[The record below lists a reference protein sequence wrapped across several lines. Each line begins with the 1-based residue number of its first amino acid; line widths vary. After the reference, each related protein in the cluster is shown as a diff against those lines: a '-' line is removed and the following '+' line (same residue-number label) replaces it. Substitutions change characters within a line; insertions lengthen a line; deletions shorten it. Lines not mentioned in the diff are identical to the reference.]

1 MASTS
6 AQANGAA
13 TSESANEG
21 LLVLVIDTNP
31 VHWFAHGGN
40 AADRTG
46 LQQLIS
52 STLVF
57 VNSYLLLHRSNRIVI
72 IAAHAGKSAM
82 LYPDPEQDDT
92 TGSAEQAARVN
103 AGVLQRLQQLS
114 DAPLDPA
121 KPNQTAIAA
130 SLSRSLCCKFAT
142 WDVYLKQAGYWGADA
157 AILLLCLCGG
167 AVINRAINEESDLRP
182 RILVVQKSPDVSEHY
197 IAVMNGIFSA
207 QKKNV
212 AVDACILATEHS
224 SFMQQAAY
232 LTGGIYYKPND
243 HSGLLQYL
251 ISIYL
256 PDPSMRKLLK
266 LPSQDSV
273 DFRAMCF
280 CHREVISTAYVCPVC
295 LSLFC
300 EFRPICSTCGIRS
313 HIQPKKNG
321 LNKKRPR
328 VA

>member
-1 MASTS
+1 MESGTTP
-6 AQANGAA
+6 ANGAEA
-13 TSESANEG
+13 SVEG

-31 VHWFAHGGN
+31 TNWFAQGN
-40 AADRTG
+40 EAADRG
-46 LQQLIS
+46 NFQQLIS

-82 LYPDPEQDDT
+82 LYPNPAHDDT
-92 TGSAEQAARVN
+92 SGSAEQSAKVN
-103 AGVLQRLQQLS
+103 AVVMQRLQELS
-114 DAPLDPA
+114 DTPMDCT
-121 KPNQTAIAA
+121 KPNRTAIAA
-130 SLSRSLCCKFAT
+130 SLSRALCF
-142 WDVYLKQAGYWGADA
+142 
-157 AILLLCLCGG
+157 
-167 AVINRAINEESDLRP
+167 INRAMNEEPDLRP

-197 IAVMNGIFSA
+197 IAIMNGIFSA

-212 AVDACILATEHS
+212 AVDACILASEQS

-280 CHREVISTAYVCPVC
+280 CHREVISTAFVCPVC

-300 EFRPICSTCGIRS
+300 QFQPICSTCGIRS
-313 HIQPKKNG
+313 HIEPMGTKKG
-321 LNKKRPR
+321 KKHSRME
-328 VA
+328 

>member
-1 MASTS
+1 M
-6 AQANGAA
+6 AQANRAIS
-13 TSESANEG
+13 TEANEG

-31 VHWFAHGGN
+31 VHWFTNGGS
-40 AADRTG
+40 AADRAG

-92 TGSAEQAARVN
+92 TGSAEQAAKVN
-103 AGVLQRLQQLS
+103 AGVLQRMQQLS

-121 KPNQTAIAA
+121 TPNQTAIAA
-130 SLSRSLCCKFAT
+130 SLSRSLCF
-142 WDVYLKQAGYWGADA
+142 
-157 AILLLCLCGG
+157 
-167 AVINRAINEESDLRP
+167 INRAINEEPDLRP
-182 RILVVQKSPDVSEHY
+182 RILVIQKSPDVSEHY
-197 IAVMNGIFSA
+197 IAIMNGIFSA
-207 QKKNV
+207 QKKSV

-321 LNKKRPR
+321 LHKKRLR
-328 VA
+328 VD

>member
-1 MASTS
+1 MEGAT
-6 AQANGAA
+6 AQANGAIA
-13 TSESANEG
+13 AAKASLNAEVSTEG

-31 VHWFAHGGN
+31 LHWFAQGGGTS
-40 AADRTG
+40 DRTAF
-46 LQQLIS
+46 QQLIS

-82 LYPDPEQDDT
+82 LYPDPDQADT
-92 TGSAEQAARVN
+92 SGSAEQAAKVN
-103 AGVLQRLQQLS
+103 AGVMRRLQELG
-114 DAPLDPA
+114 DAELDPA
-121 KPNQTAIAA
+121 KPNRTAIAA
-130 SLSRSLCCKFAT
+130 SLSRSLCF
-142 WDVYLKQAGYWGADA
+142 
-157 AILLLCLCGG
+157 
-167 AVINRAINEESDLRP
+167 INRAINDQPDLRP
-182 RILVVQKSPDVSEHY
+182 RILVIQKAPDVSEHY
-197 IAVMNGIFSA
+197 IAIMNGIFSA
-207 QKKNV
+207 QKKSV
-212 AVDACILATEHS
+212 AVDACILSAEHS

-243 HSGLLQYL
+243 AGGLLQYL

-280 CHREVISTAYVCPVC
+280 CHREVISTAFVCPVC

-313 HIQPKKNG
+313 RIQPNKSG
-321 LNKKRPR
+321 LPKKRLR
-328 VA
+328 VS

>member
-1 MASTS
+1 MSMAH
-6 AQANGAA
+6 ANGV
-13 TSESANEG
+13 TISESANEG

-31 VHWFAHGGN
+31 VHWFTQGGS
-40 AADRTG
+40 AADRAG

-82 LYPDPEQDDT
+82 LYPDPEQNDT
-92 TGSAEQAARVN
+92 TGSAEQAAKVN
-103 AGVLQRLQQLS
+103 AGVMQRLQQLS

-121 KPNQTAIAA
+121 KPNRTAIAA
-130 SLSRSLCCKFAT
+130 SLSRSLCF
-142 WDVYLKQAGYWGADA
+142 
-157 AILLLCLCGG
+157 
-167 AVINRAINEESDLRP
+167 INRAINEEPDLRP
-182 RILVVQKSPDVSEHY
+182 RILVIQKSPDVSEHY
-197 IAVMNGIFSA
+197 IAIMNGIFSA

-212 AVDACILATEHS
+212 AVDACILTTEHS

-256 PDPSMRKLLK
+256 PDPFMRKLLK

-321 LNKKRPR
+321 LHKKRLR
-328 VA
+328 VD

>member
-1 MASTS
+1 MENATIS
-6 AQANGAA
+6 QAHNAGS
-13 TSESANEG
+13 SEPSVEG

-31 VHWFAHGGN
+31 VHWFAQAAGT
-40 AADRTG
+40 ADRAG
-46 LQQLIS
+46 LQRLIS

-82 LYPDPEQDDT
+82 LYPNPEQEDT
-92 TGSAEQAARVN
+92 SGSAEQAAKVN
-103 AGVLQRLQQLS
+103 AGVMQRLQELS
-114 DAPLDPA
+114 DAPLDNA
-121 KPNQTAIAA
+121 KTNRTAIAA
-130 SLSRSLCCKFAT
+130 SLSRALCF
-142 WDVYLKQAGYWGADA
+142 
-157 AILLLCLCGG
+157 
-167 AVINRAINEESDLRP
+167 INRAIHEDPELRP
-182 RILVVQKSPDVSEHY
+182 RILVIQKSPDVSEHY
-197 IAVMNGIFSA
+197 IAIMNGIFSA

-212 AVDACILATEHS
+212 AVDACILSSEQS

-251 ISIYL
+251 IAIYL

-280 CHREVISTAYVCPVC
+280 CHREVISTAFVCPVC

-313 HIQPKKNG
+313 HIQPKKTG
-321 LNKKRPR
+321 MLKKHLRYD
-328 VA
+328 

>member
-1 MASTS
+1 MVT
-6 AQANGAA
+6 ANEAA
-13 TSESANEG
+13 TSEAANEG

-31 VHWFAHGGN
+31 VHWLGQGGN
-40 AADRTG
+40 ANDRAG

-72 IAAHAGKSAM
+72 IAAHAGTSAM

-121 KPNQTAIAA
+121 KPNPTAIAA
-130 SLSRSLCCKFAT
+130 SLSRALCF
-142 WDVYLKQAGYWGADA
+142 
-157 AILLLCLCGG
+157 
-167 AVINRAINEESDLRP
+167 INRAINEEPDLRP

-197 IAVMNGIFSA
+197 IAIMNGIFSA

-256 PDPSMRKLLK
+256 PNPSMRKLLK

-321 LNKKRPR
+321 LNKRQR
-328 VA
+328 VG

>member
-1 MASTS
+1 MSNADKNETST
-6 AQANGAA
+6 
-13 TSESANEG
+13 EG

-31 VHWFAHGGN
+31 TFWFPQGGGEADC
-40 AADRTG
+40 AAF
-46 LQQLIS
+46 QQLIS

-57 VNSYLLLHRSNRIVI
+57 VNSYLLLNRSNSIVI

-82 LYPDPEQDDT
+82 LYPYTEKISTSANGEQT
-92 TGSAEQAARVN
+92 AKVN
-103 AGVLQRLQQLS
+103 ACVIQRLHELG
-114 DAPLDPA
+114 DAQIDTA
-121 KPNQTAIAA
+121 KSNQTAVAA
-130 SLSRSLCCKFAT
+130 SLSLTTKL
-142 WDVYLKQAGYWGADA
+142 LKLSTSVFFYVETVLTNY
-157 AILLLCLCGG
+157 IS
-167 AVINRAINEESDLRP
+167 VINRAINDEPDLRP
-182 RILVVQKSPDVSEHY
+182 RILVIQKSPDVSEHY
-197 IAVMNGIFSA
+197 IAIMNAIFSA

-212 AVDACILATEHS
+212 AVDACILALEQS

-256 PDPSMRKLLK
+256 PDTSMRKLLK

-280 CHREVISTAYVCPVC
+280 CHREVISTAFVCPVC

-313 HIQPKKNG
+313 HIQPKKNV
-321 LNKKRPR
+321 LLKKRSR
-328 VA
+328 MD

>member
-1 MASTS
+1 M
-6 AQANGAA
+6 A
-13 TSESANEG
+13 TSGESNGG

-31 VHWFAHGGN
+31 VHWFAQGGN
-40 AADRTG
+40 IPGARGD
-46 LQQLIS
+46 LQTLIS
-52 STLVF
+52 SMLVF

-72 IAAHAGKSAM
+72 IAAHANKSAI
-82 LYPDPEQDDT
+82 LFPNLEQDDT
-92 TGSAEQAARVN
+92 TGSAEQAAEVN
-103 AGVLQRLQQLS
+103 AGLLQRLQQLS
-114 DAPLDPA
+114 DTPLDPA

-130 SLSRSLCCKFAT
+130 SLSRSLCF
-142 WDVYLKQAGYWGADA
+142 
-157 AILLLCLCGG
+157 
-167 AVINRAINEESDLRP
+167 INRAINEEADLRP
-182 RILVVQKSPDVSEHY
+182 RILIVQKSSDVSEHY
-197 IAVMNGIFSA
+197 IAIMNGIFSA

-212 AVDACILATEHS
+212 AVDACILAAEHS

-232 LTGGIYYKPND
+232 LTGGIYYKPTD
-243 HSGLLQYL
+243 HSGMLQYL

-256 PDPSMRKLLK
+256 PDPYMRKLLR

-300 EFRPICSTCGIRS
+300 EFQPICSTCGIRS

-321 LNKKRPR
+321 LLKK
-328 VA
+328 